1 MLAILLAS
9 KILKNSSSKWVG
21 ALESTQ
27 KAGVPFV
34 LCIMH
39 LKTIEESENGGMHKS
54 KLSLQLYWLAYY
66 QGKDIVFRFII
77 EHCSLR
83 DSGP

>member
-9 KILKNSSSKWVG
+9 KILKNSSSKWVE

-27 KAGVPFV
+27 KVDVPFL

-54 KLSLQLYWLAYY
+54 KLSLQLSWPCLLPR
-66 QGKDIVFRFII
+66 QGYCV
-77 EHCSLR
+77 
-83 DSGP
+83 

>member
-9 KILKNSSSKWVG
+9 KIAKNSSSKWVD

-27 KAGVPFV
+27 KVGVPFL

-39 LKTIEESENGGMHKS
+39 LRTIEESENGRMLKS
-54 KLSLQLYWLAYY
+54 KLSCSFIGLAYY

-77 EHCSLR
+77 EHR
-83 DSGP
+83 DFGLC

>member
-9 KILKNSSSKWVG
+9 KILKNSSSKWVD

-39 LKTIEESENGGMHKS
+39 LKTIEESENGGDAQK
-54 KLSLQLYWLAYY
+54 
-66 QGKDIVFRFII
+66 
-77 EHCSLR
+77 
-83 DSGP
+83 